1 MILKEMK
8 MNTNMNVGAETLA
21 DFADQLDVIVALDL
35 SQTPI
40 ALTLKRFRDKLSGKL
55 PSRIVSKLLGKIVVD
70 VDDSFINNE
79 EMSERI
85 IESYAKI
92 AIKIHDLC
100 MDEFDSEEMFLG
112 MMEKFQL
119 LVKGM

>member
-1 MILKEMK
+1 